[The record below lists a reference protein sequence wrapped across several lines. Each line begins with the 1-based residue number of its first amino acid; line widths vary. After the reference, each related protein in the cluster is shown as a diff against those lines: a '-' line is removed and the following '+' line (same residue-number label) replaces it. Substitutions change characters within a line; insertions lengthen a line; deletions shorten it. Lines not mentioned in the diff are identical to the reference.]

1 MPWRN
6 ENKLKQD
13 NPSYEDRHKEVE
25 GDILCNIKK
34 RPYLDVD
41 YEELQNLNI
50 VQLEEK
56 DNAEFSMINPN

>member
-13 NPSYEDRHKEVE
+13 NPSYEDRYKEVE
-25 GDILCNIKK
+25 GGILCNIKK
-34 RPYLDVD
+34 RPYFDVD

-56 DNAEFSMINPN
+56 DNGEFSMINPN